1 MAAFA
6 VLRAETPLWN
16 WNENQHRVRSNRHRI
31 RTLSVDSEHCA
42 TKLYK
47 TYQDIHFS
55 ERAIFGLG
63 LDEENAQVS
72 NGDMYVC
79 ISLVWTWVCI
89 SIYLTRRK

>member
-16 WNENQHRVRSNRHRI
+16 CKENQHRVRSNRHRI
-31 RTLSVDSEHCA
+31 WTLSVASEHCA
-42 TKLYK
+42 TILYK

-63 LDEENAQVS
+63 LDEESVTVTSTFAHRF
-72 NGDMYVC
+72 GRVC
-79 ISLVWTWVCI
+79 VCP
-89 SIYLTRRK
+89 